1 MALYS
6 SKPIMDTIK
15 KMLGLSEDYS
25 AFDTEILFFI
35 NSAIMDLSQLGVCS
49 PNFQITEN
57 SNETWDDL
65 LSEYSNNGLL
75 NSAQEYIYLRT
86 RLSFDPP
93 NSGYVTNALKDRLTE
108 ATWRLR
114 VQADGE
120 SESE

>member
-6 SKPIMDTIK
+6 SKPIIDTIK

-49 PNFQITEN
+49 SNFQITEN
-57 SNETWDDL
+57 GNETWDDL
-65 LSEYSNNGLL
+65 LSEYSDNGLL

-114 VQADGE
+114 VQVEGE
-120 SESE
+120 SE

>member
-1 MALYS
+1 MAQYS
-6 SKPIMDTIK
+6 DVSIIDTIK
-15 KMLGLSEDYS
+15 KMLGLSSDYT
-25 AFDTEILFFI
+25 AFDTELLFFI

-49 PNFQITEN
+49 NDFQITEN
-57 SNETWDDL
+57 GNETWGDL
-65 LSEYSNNGLL
+65 LSEYSNDGLL

-114 VQADGE
+114 VQVEGE
-120 SESE
+120 SE